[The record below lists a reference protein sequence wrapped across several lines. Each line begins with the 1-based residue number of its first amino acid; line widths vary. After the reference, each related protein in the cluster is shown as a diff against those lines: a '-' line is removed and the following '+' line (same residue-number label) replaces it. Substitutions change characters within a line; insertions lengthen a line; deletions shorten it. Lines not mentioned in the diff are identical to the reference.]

1 MEVILIK
8 EVENLGHP
16 DDLVTVKP
24 GYARNYLI
32 PQGMA
37 VVAND
42 SNRKIL
48 AEKEKQLQRKQEQ
61 LLSKINEIQDKLGN
75 MVLRIG
81 AKVGTTEKIFGSVSP
96 HHISQA
102 IKDQAGY
109 DIDRR
114 SIEIAEGE
122 VKTLGTYTANIKLHP
137 EHSVSLSFEV
147 VAE

>member
-1 MEVILIK
+1 MDVILIK

-16 DDLVTVKP
+16 DDLVSVKP

-32 PQGMA
+32 PQGFA
-37 VVAND
+37 VVANE
-42 SNRKIL
+42 SNRKSH
-48 AEKEKQLQRKQEQ
+48 AEREKQLQRKQEQ
-61 LLSKINEIQDKLGN
+61 LLSQINVIQDKLSN
-75 MVLRIG
+75 MTLRIG
-81 AKVGTTEKIFGSVSP
+81 AKVGTTDKIFGSVST
-96 HHISQA
+96 HHLSQA

-109 DIDRR
+109 DISRR
-114 SIEIAEGE
+114 SIEIEEGE